1 MDHGLT
7 VADGRVYFLHYLNL
21 DPRFIWIPGPVD
33 APSPSPDKETP
44 LSPARPAHPS
54 ASARPGRR
62 AVLAGGA
69 ALTAGLLAGCTG
81 SSRPTVTLYQS
92 KPEAIPFFRDL
103 VGEANGAQSAYR
115 YVHDVATNLSA
126 SFVRA
131 SPPDIA
137 CQNYN
142 LEMARFMERGAL
154 SDLSDMPEA
163 ATIREDVLA
172 LADWYPGYEGRT
184 SVIPYSVTGASV
196 IYNKAIFAKHGLE
209 VPVTWDEML
218 HVCKE
223 LQGAGVTPI
232 YATFTDTW
240 TITQGLFDYTV
251 GGMVD
256 VRSFFETMNA
266 QGEAVGPDSEVS
278 FQRTLLEPMRRMVE
292 LLAFLNPD
300 AAGRGYGDGNTAM
313 ANGEAAMYFQ
323 GPWALAE
330 IDKAGTDVD
339 LGTFPLPMTDS
350 AEDLR
355 IRVNIDLSLWIPEQA
370 DQPEGAR
377 ELLTRFMEPAVQ
389 DEYNASFLAFGTT
402 KDAPPVSDPRIA
414 PMQEYYDR
422 GAFTMGASQFIP
434 LTIPYENYIQSIA
447 LGADPEPVLR
457 RMDSDWAR
465 LAYRQ

>member
-1 MDHGLT
+1 M
-7 VADGRVYFLHYLNL
+7 
-21 DPRFIWIPGPVD
+21 
-33 APSPSPDKETP
+33 
-44 LSPARPAHPS
+44 SPARPVRPS
-54 ASARPGRR
+54 RPPRR
-62 AVLAGGA
+62 ALFTGGA
-69 ALTAGLLAGCTG
+69 ALTAGLLAGCSG
-81 SSRPTVTLYQS
+81 GSRPSVTLYQS
-92 KPEAIPFFRDL
+92 KPEAIPFFRDQ
-103 VGEANGAQSAYR
+103 VGAANGAQSAYR

-131 SPPDIA
+131 SPPDLA

-154 SDLSDMPEA
+154 SDLSDMPQA

-184 SVIPYSVTGASV
+184 SVIPYSVTAASV
-196 IYNKAIFAKHGLE
+196 IYNRDLFDQHGLD
-209 VPVTWDEML
+209 VPVTWDEFL
-218 HVCKE
+218 EVCTV
-223 LQGAGVTPI
+223 LQKAGVTPI
-232 YATFTDTW
+232 YATLADTW

-256 VRSFFETMNA
+256 VRSFFETLNA
-266 QGEAVGPDSEVS
+266 QGEHVGPDSEVS
-278 FQRTLLEPMRRMVE
+278 FQRTLLEPVQRMVQ
-292 LLAFLNPD
+292 LLDFLNPD
-300 AAGRGYGDGNTAM
+300 ASSRAYGDGNTAM

-330 IDKAGTDVD
+330 IDKADTGVE

-355 IRVNIDLSLWIPEQA
+355 IRVNIDLSLWIPEEA
-370 DQPEGAR
+370 DQVEGAR
-377 ELLTRFMEPAVQ
+377 ELLARFMEPAVQ

-402 KDAPPVSDPRIA
+402 KDAPPVTDPRIA
-414 PMQEYYDR
+414 PMQEFYDR

-447 LGADPEPVLR
+447 LGADPETVLR
-457 RMDSDWAR
+457 RMDSDWSR
-465 LAYRQ
+465 LAFRQ